1 MILKKASY
9 LVVLIIFSAG
19 VSGES
24 VDPMSHWVNLGRTPD
39 PEQAQALRDR
49 ARAALPDQVVI
60 IPEDGS
66 DGRSY
71 RVASGPYMRRGLAEQ
86 LLGDARRSGFRD
98 AWLSAAPLAQGIAPT
113 RLPGAAPEVEADGAD
128 AGRYDA
134 AGADAFVD
142 RAPAGHELHKLR
154 RTGDEPE
161 DG

>member
-1 MILKKASY
+1 MA
-9 LVVLIIFSAG
+9 
-19 VSGES
+19 
-24 VDPMSHWVNLGRTPD
+24 HWVNLGRTPD

-49 ARAALPDQVVI
+49 ARAALPDQAVI

-98 AWLSAAPLAQGIAPT
+98 AWLSPAPLAQGIART
-113 RLPGAAPEVEADGAD
+113 RSAGAAAELGADGTD
-128 AGRYDA
+128 AGRDDA
-134 AGADAFVD
+134 MGADAFVD